1 VCVPDDARGF
11 ENLRLGEDRQKDIL
25 VKVDASVG
33 EFSEGSLLLE
43 FGGLFGILHKISLSV
58 FQSRLFGIVPL
69 LTYEASAMMASW
81 RQCACHLSGMFEKEG
96 IGKGLDC
103 VLKWLSTSQAEHD
116 SWQLIAD
123 LGLGLHHQQ
132 LSSSPDQPSANT
144 TSELLRDQF

>member
-1 VCVPDDARGF
+1 MSGRGVWTKKSEVFGLAGRNEQYKAKACVPDDVRGF

-96 IGKGLDC
+96 IGKGLEY
-103 VLKWLSTSQAEHD
+103 VLKW
-116 SWQLIAD
+116 
-123 LGLGLHHQQ
+123 
-132 LSSSPDQPSANT
+132 
-144 TSELLRDQF
+144 